1 MKHCFI
7 IVDIEC
13 SVMMMLGL
21 AGDLQSMVLCVCLF
35 DVLLLAAYYDKGY
48 FDELCL
54 RQSIKVGNYCSLNK
68 IVTISYLNL

>member
-13 SVMMMLGL
+13 SVIMMLGL

-54 RQSIKVGNYCSLNK
+54 RQSIKVGNCCSLNK
-68 IVTISYLNL
+68 IVMNHFIS